1 MRVRTGRLESLRAMR
16 AEFPRRTARA
26 CLFSIRPHWFLAAS
40 ASSGFTLTS
49 DTASFAEA
57 NI

>member
-1 MRVRTGRLESLRAMR
+1 LVST
-16 AEFPRRTARA
+16 
-26 CLFSIRPHWFLAAS
+26 RPHWFLAAS
-40 ASSGFTLTS
+40 ASSGFTLTN

>member
-1 MRVRTGRLESLRAMR
+1 
-16 AEFPRRTARA
+16 
-26 CLFSIRPHWFLAAS
+26 LFSIRPHRFLAAS
-40 ASSGFTLTS
+40 VGAGFTLTN